1 MPILPFPEDRLR
13 CISNEN
19 AVELVDITA
28 NARLLDKFDH
38 HERIVKGICPTTGL
52 QAIIAI
58 HDRRL
63 GPALGGCR
71 MWPYESEREAV
82 IDAQRLSKSMTLKA
96 AVAGLPLGG
105 GKAVIIGDPQT
116 LGTEALF
123 RSFGRVVVRLGGQ
136 YITSKDVGT

>member
-13 CISNEN
+13 CIANED

-28 NARLLDKFDH
+28 NARLLDEFDH

-52 QAIIAI
+52 QAVIAI
-58 HDRRL
+58 HDRTL

-82 IDAQRLSKSMTLKA
+82 IDALRLAKSMTLKA
-96 AVAGLPLGG
+96 AVAGPAILSGSRCWTRTARPYS
-105 GKAVIIGDPQT
+105 APSSRPSPPIRRRTDPGAPHAST
-116 LGTEALF
+116 GSA
-123 RSFGRVVVRLGGQ
+123 
-136 YITSKDVGT
+136 